1 MTYVTTFE
9 RQKYLE
15 GEYLLRSYSNVKGWV
30 TNIWILPIGG
40 VGTGGLPV
48 QQKEKYSF
56 KTPEIELLY

>member
-30 TNIWILPIGG
+30 TNMWILPIGG
-40 VGTGGLPV
+40 VGTGGL
-48 QQKEKYSF
+48 SF
-56 KTPEIELLY
+56 Q